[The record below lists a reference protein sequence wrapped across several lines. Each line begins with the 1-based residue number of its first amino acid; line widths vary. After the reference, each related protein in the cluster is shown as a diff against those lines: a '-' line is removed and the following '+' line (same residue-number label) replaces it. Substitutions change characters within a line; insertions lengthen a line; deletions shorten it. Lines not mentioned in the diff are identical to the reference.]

1 MIVTQ
6 KVNKIVIWG
15 HDALCPHRRL
25 CKTGSKK
32 MAKEVL
38 VRYFNIIRGITGKS
52 EEKIRLSDEA
62 VLSDLLFYL
71 VDIYGQSFDKYIFNN
86 KGELKYIFNNKGEL
100 NSYIHIARK
109 GQLNM
114 VSLEQRIDNN
124 DEYYL
129 FVALSGG

>member
-1 MIVTQ
+1 
-6 KVNKIVIWG
+6 
-15 HDALCPHRRL
+15 
-25 CKTGSKK
+25 

-52 EEKIRLSDEA
+52 EEKIILNNEA
-62 VLSDLLFYL
+62 VLSDLLFHL
-71 VDIYGQSFDKYIFNN
+71 VGIYGQSFGRYIFN
-86 KGELKYIFNNKGEL
+86 GKGEL
-100 NSYIHIARK
+100 NPYIHIARK

-114 VSLEQRIDNN
+114 VSLDQKINNN

>member
-1 MIVTQ
+1 
-6 KVNKIVIWG
+6 
-15 HDALCPHRRL
+15 
-25 CKTGSKK
+25 

-52 EEKIRLSDEA
+52 EERIILEDEA
-62 VLSDLLFYL
+62 ILSDLLFHL
-71 VDIYGQSFDKYIFNN
+71 IDIYGQSFSRYIFND
-86 KGELKYIFNNKGEL
+86 KGEL

-109 GQLNM
+109 GQLNIIN
-114 VSLEQRIDNN
+114 LDQKINNN

>member
-1 MIVTQ
+1 
-6 KVNKIVIWG
+6 
-15 HDALCPHRRL
+15 
-25 CKTGSKK
+25 

-38 VRYFNIIRGITGKS
+38 VKYFNIIRGITSKS
-52 EEKIRLSDEA
+52 EEKIILNNEA

-71 VDIYGQSFDKYIFNN
+71 VDIYGQSFDKYIFND
-86 KGELKYIFNNKGEL
+86 KGEL

-114 VSLEQRIDNN
+114 VSLDQKINNN
-124 DEYYL
+124 DEFYL

>member
-1 MIVTQ
+1 
-6 KVNKIVIWG
+6 
-15 HDALCPHRRL
+15 
-25 CKTGSKK
+25 

-52 EEKIRLSDEA
+52 EEKIILNNEA
-62 VLSDLLFYL
+62 VLSDLLFHL
-71 VDIYGQSFDKYIFNN
+71 VDIYGQSFDKYIFDD
-86 KGELKYIFNNKGEL
+86 KGEL

-109 GQLNM
+109 GQLNV
-114 VSLEQRIDNN
+114 VSLDQKINNN

>member
-1 MIVTQ
+1 
-6 KVNKIVIWG
+6 
-15 HDALCPHRRL
+15 
-25 CKTGSKK
+25 

-52 EEKIRLSDEA
+52 EEKIMLGDEA

-71 VDIYGQSFDKYIFNN
+71 VDIYGQSFGKYIFND
-86 KGELKYIFNNKGEL
+86 KGEL

-109 GQLNM
+109 GQLNT
-114 VSLEQRIDNN
+114 VSLEQKINDA

>member
-1 MIVTQ
+1 MHRAQ
-6 KVNKIVIWG
+6 
-15 HDALCPHRRL
+15 RRL
-25 CKTGSKK
+25 CKIGNKK

-62 VLSDLLFYL
+62 VLSDLLLHL
-71 VDIYGQSFDKYIFNN
+71 VGIYGQSFDKYIFND
-86 KGELKYIFNNKGEL
+86 KGEL

-109 GQLNM
+109 GQLNT
-114 VSLEQRIDNN
+114 VSLEQKINNN

-129 FVALSGG
+129 FVALSG

>member
-1 MIVTQ
+1 M
-6 KVNKIVIWG
+6 
-15 HDALCPHRRL
+15 HRAHRRL
-25 CKTGSKK
+25 CRIGSKK

-52 EEKIRLSDEA
+52 EEKIILNNEA

-71 VDIYGQSFDKYIFNN
+71 IDIYGQSFDKYIFND
-86 KGELKYIFNNKGEL
+86 KGEL
-100 NSYIHIARK
+100 NSYVHIARK

-114 VSLEQRIDNN
+114 ISLDQKINN

>member
-1 MIVTQ
+1 M
-6 KVNKIVIWG
+6 
-15 HDALCPHRRL
+15 HRTPMRL
-25 CKTGSKK
+25 CKIGSKK

-38 VRYFNIIRGITGKS
+38 VRYFNIIRGITGKG
-52 EEKIRLSDEA
+52 EEKI
-62 VLSDLLFYL
+62 VLSDGAVLADLLFRL
-71 VDIYGQSFDKYIFNN
+71 VDIYGQSLEKYIFND
-86 KGELKYIFNNKGEL
+86 KGEL

-114 VSLEQRIDNN
+114 VSLDQKINDD